1 MNKEWYLVL
10 EIKLL
15 HAENIE
21 KYIRSIRKF
30 IFKKITTNMI

>member
-21 KYIRSIRKF
+21 KYIRSIRKS
-30 IFKKITTNMI
+30 IFNEIITNKI